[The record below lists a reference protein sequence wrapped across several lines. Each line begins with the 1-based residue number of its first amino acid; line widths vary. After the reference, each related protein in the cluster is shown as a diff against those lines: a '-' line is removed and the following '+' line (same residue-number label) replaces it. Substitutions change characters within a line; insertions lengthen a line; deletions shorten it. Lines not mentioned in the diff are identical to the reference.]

1 MNIRILP
8 PDGMLEASVDLP
20 LSKSISA
27 RVLVINRIGGF
38 ETTAP
43 VSDSDDTRVLAEA
56 LQHSTGTVNIGH
68 AGTAMRFLTAYYAAT
83 PGTDIVLEGSERMH
97 QRPIGILVDALRV
110 LGADIEYLGNEGYP
124 PLRIRGKQ
132 LTGGEVALNPT
143 VSSQYVSALMM
154 VAPLM
159 DKPLTLKFDGEPTS
173 LPYIKMTGALMTKA
187 GVEPDYLYNRVEVP
201 NTPYSTPLDYSERD
215 WSAASYW
222 YAIAAISAGWVTLN
236 DMAIGSLQGDS
247 AIKTFGERL
256 GVNTSESED
265 VEGAVELSAG
275 PEQFSRLDADMAD
288 TPDLVPTLAVAAAAL
303 GIPFR
308 LTGVHTLRNKETDR
322 LEALRAEALKFGL
335 VFEIERGDVLSWEGA
350 RVPMRELP
358 RIATYDDHRM
368 AMAFAPLSIFVPGIV
383 IEDAE
388 VVSKSYPGFWT
399 DLEAAGFTLLDGDE
413 PMPEFTEE

>member
-27 RVLVINRIGGF
+27 RTLVINRIGGF

-43 VSDSDDTRVLAEA
+43 VSDSDDTRVLADA
-56 LQHSTGTVNIGH
+56 LRHTDGTVNIGH

-83 PGTDIVLEGSERMH
+83 DGTDVILEGSERMH
-97 QRPIGILVDALRV
+97 ERPIAILVDALHS
-110 LGADIEYLGNEGYP
+110 LGADIEYTGREGFP
-124 PLRIRGKQ
+124 PLHIRGKR
-132 LTGGEVALNPT
+132 LNGGEVMLDPT

-159 DKPLTLKFDGEPTS
+159 GAPLTLRFDGEPTS
-173 LPYIKMTGALMTKA
+173 LPYIKMTGALMTEA
-187 GVEPDYLYNRVEVP
+187 GVEPDYLYNRIEIANSP
-201 NTPYSTPLDYSERD
+201 YTTPVTHYERD

-222 YAIAAISAGWVTLN
+222 YAISAISAGWVTLN
-236 DMAIGSLQGDS
+236 DMGLKSIQGDS
-247 AIKTFGERL
+247 AMTTFGERL
-256 GVNTSESED
+256 GVNTAESED
-265 VEGAVELSAG
+265 VEGAIELSAG
-275 PEQFSRLDADMAD
+275 PEQFSRLDADMSD

-308 LTGVHTLRNKETDR
+308 LSGVHTLRNKETDR
-322 LEALRAEALKFGL
+322 LEALRAEALKLGL
-335 VFEIERGDVLSWEGA
+335 VFDIERDDVLSWEGA

-358 RIATYDDHRM
+358 RIATYNDHRM
-368 AMAFAPLSIFVPGIV
+368 ALAFAPLSIFVPGIV

-388 VVSKSYPGFWT
+388 VVSKSYPSFWS
-399 DLEAAGFTLLDGDE
+399 DLEAAGFALLDGDE
-413 PMPEFTEE
+413 PLPELSEQ